1 MRVSAGTLDGCS
13 GMRRR
18 TTRASLVRAWES
30 AGLSVVQ
37 RMGDAGDRIAVMVLK
52 EGVGGGIGVACVRVW
67 CVCSECS
74 ECLCPVS
81 LSNVRVSRSLPS
93 WLARNGAGRR
103 LTDGNNVQQQS

>member
-1 MRVSAGTLDGCS
+1 
-13 GMRRR
+13 MRRR

-37 RMGDAGDRIAVMVLK
+37 RMGDAGGRIAVMVLK
-52 EGVGGGIGVACVRVW
+52 EGVGGGSGVACVRVW

-81 LSNVRVSRSLPS
+81 LQRASLSLSPK
-93 WLARNGAGRR
+93 LAGSQRGGQ
-103 LTDGNNVQQQS
+103 TFDGWK